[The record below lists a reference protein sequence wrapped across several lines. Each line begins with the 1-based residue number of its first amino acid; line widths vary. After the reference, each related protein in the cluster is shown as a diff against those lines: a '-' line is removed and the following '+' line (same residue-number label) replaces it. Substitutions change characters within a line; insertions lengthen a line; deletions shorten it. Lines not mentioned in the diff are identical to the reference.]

1 MGEKKINEF
10 KEIAIKVIQDEI
22 LTGKKKK
29 KREKKTKR
37 VITELLSTG
46 SRLLYLLMESK
57 NIEDTV
63 GDKNVFGKN
72 NGSKFSKLT
81 ETYKMQ

>member
-22 LTGKKKK
+22 LTGEKKNTEK
-29 KREKKTKR
+29 KKTKR

-63 GDKNVFGKN
+63 GG
-72 NGSKFSKLT
+72 
-81 ETYKMQ
+81 

>member
-22 LTGKKKK
+22 LTGEKKHTEK
-29 KREKKTKR
+29 KKTKR

-46 SRLLYLLMESK
+46 SQLLYLLMESK
-57 NIEDTV
+57 NIEDTS
-63 GDKNVFGKN
+63 GG
-72 NGSKFSKLT
+72 
-81 ETYKMQ
+81 

>member
-22 LTGKKKK
+22 LTGEKKKNTEK
-29 KREKKTKR
+29 KKTKR

-63 GDKNVFGKN
+63 GG
-72 NGSKFSKLT
+72 
-81 ETYKMQ
+81 